1 MIPIHMRKYIS
12 YSLFAAA
19 FIGCSSRAMV
29 KGALT
34 TDERQE
40 YVEQTG
46 ALIPQRLKEDF
57 VAGKAAEG
65 MTKEMVVFLYGQ
77 PDRTENNRYGISWN
91 GGEGD
96 TVAIADNRDSLWNYF
111 GADSVSIKRGLVF
124 RGDTLARIVGDLSK

>member
-1 MIPIHMRKYIS
+1 MRRHI
-12 YSLFAAA
+12 LFSFIAACCV
-19 FIGCSSRAMV
+19 GCSSRAVV

-34 TDERQE
+34 ADERRE
-40 YVEQTG
+40 YMEQTG

-91 GGEGD
+91 AEGD
-96 TVAIADNRDSLWNYF
+96 GAPGSDSRDSLWNYF
-111 GADSVSIKRGLVF
+111 ASDSVSIKRGMVF
-124 RGDTLARIVGDLSK
+124 RGDTLARMVGELAK